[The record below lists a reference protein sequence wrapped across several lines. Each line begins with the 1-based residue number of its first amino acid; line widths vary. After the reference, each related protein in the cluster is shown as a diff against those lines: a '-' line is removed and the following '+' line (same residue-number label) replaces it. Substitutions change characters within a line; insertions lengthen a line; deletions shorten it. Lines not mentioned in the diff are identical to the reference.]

1 MVLGI
6 LFIIFAGIIFI
17 KLIGFLFSAV
27 FTVGKLIFSIAF
39 WPIILLLLF
48 FGVFKF
54 VLPVLIIIGVII
66 LVVGIAKKAS
76 GSNRYDQQDYYSDYD
91 RDSYQ
96 GPNQEYFQDQPQDY
110 WCNKF

>member
-1 MVLGI
+1 MFTI
-6 LFIIFAGIIFI
+6 SYPKRSRDKNARLFPEQP
-17 KLIGFLFSAV
+17 
-27 FTVGKLIFSIAF
+27 GKAKCLYI
-39 WPIILLLLF
+39 
-48 FGVFKF
+48 GVFKF

-110 WCNKF
+110 WRNKF